1 MTNKAN
7 KIIIIKMRSKNYKKY
22 YLEEVKNKYE
32 RITKFF

>member
-1 MTNKAN
+1 MTKRAN
-7 KIIIIKMRSKNYKKY
+7 KIISIKMGAKNYKKY